1 MHGNIKFVMYGD
13 TSEFRVRMFHDKE
26 PETLAWINEFSPE
39 DVFWDIGANIGCYSL
54 YAGLKN
60 AAVCSFE
67 PSPVNFYLLAANLR
81 VNNSH
86 SIQAFPFACQV
97 IEVYSNG
104 VVLYHRGRR
113 AKIVRLI
120 KKGL

>member
-1 MHGNIKFVMYGD
+1 MQ
-13 TSEFRVRMFHDKE
+13 
-26 PETLAWINEFSPE
+26 AQ
-39 DVFWDIGANIGCYSL
+39 
-54 YAGLKN
+54 KN
-60 AAVCSFE
+60 VAVCSFE

-81 VNNSH
+81 ANNIIAYKLYH
-86 SIQAFPFACQV
+86 LACQV